1 MEYVFG
7 TEEDKEVL
15 RTKGTA
21 HSELSGFHQLI
32 REYPDQTVTDLF
44 RIAEKIS
51 EAEDGEGNYYGW
63 YEIDHH
69 IRYTD
74 KFTPRQEEIEIGIA
88 ESQDAVCSLSV
99 ELDDR
104 ISDLENALCEL
115 TQEV

>member
-7 TEEDKEVL
+7 TKEDKEVL
-15 RTKGTA
+15 RTKGNS
-21 HSELSGFHQLI
+21 HSKLDGFHQLV
-32 REYPDQTVTDLF
+32 REYPDQTVTDSF
-44 RIAEKIS
+44 RIVGKIDR
-51 EAEDGEGNYYGW
+51 AEDGDGNCYDW

-74 KFTPRQEEIEIGIA
+74 KFTPKREEIEAGIA
-88 ESQDAVCSLSV
+88 ESQDAVCILSV